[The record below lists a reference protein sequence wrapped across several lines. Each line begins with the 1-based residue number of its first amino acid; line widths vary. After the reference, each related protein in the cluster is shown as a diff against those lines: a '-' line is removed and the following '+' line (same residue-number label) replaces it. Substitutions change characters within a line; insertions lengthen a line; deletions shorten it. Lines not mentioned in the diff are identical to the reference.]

1 MRCLWTMQVHVCG
14 SHICK
19 RWPLSAPSKYQW
31 VVRGCTKDAPDYTD
45 LWRLARC
52 AWKPNGIHAMWFAA
66 GRLFLQNSR
75 RPVKDCTFASVWRV
89 SIFEPLAM
97 LWTCLGVSGV
107 DLWRELCSILV
118 DEVNP
123 EQSLYLN
130 MNVVHFLVC
139 RFLAVCFFWWI
150 CTVAS

>member
-1 MRCLWTMQVHVCG
+1 MPLDMQVHVCG

-97 LWTCLGVSGV
+97 L
-107 DLWRELCSILV
+107 
-118 DEVNP
+118 
-123 EQSLYLN
+123 
-130 MNVVHFLVC
+130 
-139 RFLAVCFFWWI
+139 
-150 CTVAS
+150 